1 MPCDDST
8 AFSVK
13 PIKFWSHEKWDL
25 DTPCVNEGYAHTQ
38 HISLGRWAM
47 RRVKDVFDDFYLAGR
62 RTSCSECKKRKA
74 GLKEELADLEV
85 ELSQEIGEAAA
96 EEALGGGT
104 DVELDE
110 DAAELQTQILELRS
124 KVKAFRY
131 TSSTLN
137 AHVNAFV
144 FEHHPGIAVAFP
156 AILTHKAAISIEA
169 LMVITRAARTA
180 QSSHDLEAMFHE
192 YKSLGNARHR
202 LSFYQLQRLAGVSAA
217 EVAHYD
223 VGISSLSDNYI
234 SEVLNTFHETH
245 LSYILQWSEQNI
257 ILDTAAGDHH
267 GKRWARTQ
275 FEGAELLKWRWTV
288 FNSAGQSAVVANTE
302 SCSMYDTA
310 LLAAHRRYRRAAAY
324 WKHPL
329 PLVATCDNPAKD
341 GMGLKA
347 AIWAGDGQPEFLY
360 PGKTELVET
369 EEQCDA
375 ACAYLGQFTELGFDA
390 ENVAY
395 QDGSGVTSPKAAIV
409 QLVGN
414 EIKGYIFEVHKWPS
428 LFASFK
434 QLMGN
439 RRIKKV
445 SFGVGGDVGRV
456 VKRFDLDALAVVG
469 GVELAHEMAH
479 LNLTKGSLADRVSAV
494 FGEYLDKGIDHR
506 CWEAPVKSER
516 QIEYAITDA
525 WAHLRLKQE
534 AAKLTA
540 AELAARTA
548 SPAGAGRLDPIDEE
562 GRDEEEGGDD
572 EEEEGGEEE
581 EEDGE
586 SDDEMIDPPDE
597 EAPARAATTRRHR
610 RRPVPPGRRARR
622 GGVQI
627 VGGAASGGS
636 HEPAVMMQ
644 VDAATGAPA
653 GPDDGS
659 EEPDEPV
666 ADEEDEAK
674 RCRSA
679 GVCRRLSTAGGEAAD
694 PGVRCIE
701 PQL

>member
-1 MPCDDST
+1 M
-8 AFSVK
+8 
-13 PIKFWSHEKWDL
+13 
-25 DTPCVNEGYAHTQ
+25 G
-38 HISLGRWAM
+38 
-47 RRVKDVFDDFYLAGR
+47 
-62 RTSCSECKKRKA
+62 
-74 GLKEELADLEV
+74 
-85 ELSQEIGEAAA
+85 
-96 EEALGGGT
+96 
-104 DVELDE
+104 
-110 DAAELQTQILELRS
+110 
-124 KVKAFRY
+124 
-131 TSSTLN
+131 
-137 AHVNAFV
+137 
-144 FEHHPGIAVAFP
+144 
-156 AILTHKAAISIEA
+156 
-169 LMVITRAARTA
+169 
-180 QSSHDLEAMFHE
+180 
-192 YKSLGNARHR
+192 
-202 LSFYQLQRLAGVSAA
+202 
-217 EVAHYD
+217 
-223 VGISSLSDNYI
+223 
-234 SEVLNTFHETH
+234 
-245 LSYILQWSEQNI
+245 
-257 ILDTAAGDHH
+257 
-267 GKRWARTQ
+267 
-275 FEGAELLKWRWTV
+275 
-288 FNSAGQSAVVANTE
+288 
-302 SCSMYDTA
+302 
-310 LLAAHRRYRRAAAY
+310 
-324 WKHPL
+324 L
-329 PLVATCDNPAKD
+329 PLC
-341 GMGLKA
+341 
-347 AIWAGDGQPEFLY
+347 Y
-360 PGKTELVET
+360 
-369 EEQCDA
+369 
-375 ACAYLGQFTELGFDA
+375 
-390 ENVAY
+390 
-395 QDGSGVTSPKAAIV
+395 
-409 QLVGN
+409 
-414 EIKGYIFEVHKWPS
+414 

-439 RRIKKV
+439 RHIKKV

-562 GRDEEEGGDD
+562 GRDEEEGGDE

-666 ADEEDEAK
+666 ADEEDSDADQRASAAASALQAAK
-674 RCRSA
+674 QQIQEYAVSNRSSDLELPSSFDA
-679 GVCRRLSTAGGEAAD
+679 KERKQLHGTANTLKLYSRTIGIGGDMQVITHSFTHSLTHPPTHSPIHSPTHPLLTHSRTHSPTHPLTQSLTHSLTNSLPHPLTPSPTHSLTHSPTHEHKKISGVA
-694 PGVRCIE
+694 I
-701 PQL
+701 